1 METLISEQEI
11 LQKAANIALEKVGY
25 GRALLGALQ
34 ETRGISAMISRAV
47 HLPEEPGSA
56 FLLLSQE

>member
-34 ETRGISAMISRAV
+34 ET
-47 HLPEEPGSA
+47 
-56 FLLLSQE
+56 